1 MLGGW
6 ELYIAGQLIVAR
18 MSGGG
23 RRAPADL
30 VCASPL
36 LSSALRASL
45 VPTVPVSVSECGASV
60 AMVFDHEVED
70 VTCRLVSVRLLE
82 ASSPPSDNRHGSQT
96 TGSSTPR
103 RERERQKASRRRGA
117 MWRATSVPRDPKVRA
132 CSWLFWNLEYVWM

>member
-1 MLGGW
+1 MGGG
-6 ELYIAGQLIVAR
+6 ARQLIWSV
-18 MSGGG
+18 
-23 RRAPADL
+23 RRL
-30 VCASPL
+30 SSPL
-36 LSSALRASL
+36 FGSSRLRASL
-45 VPTVPVSVSECGASV
+45 VPTVPVSLSECGVSV

-82 ASSPPSDNRHGSQT
+82 ASSPPSDSDYRHGSQT

-132 CSWLFWNLEYVWM
+132 CS

>member
-1 MLGGW
+1 MLYKCTV
-6 ELYIAGQLIVAR
+6 YIVGQLIVVR
-18 MSGGG
+18 RSGGG

-30 VCASPL
+30 ACASPL

-45 VPTVPVSVSECGASV
+45 VPTVPVSVSECGVSV

-82 ASSPPSDNRHGSQT
+82 ASSPPSDSDYRHGHGSQT

-132 CSWLFWNLEYVWM
+132 CL